1 MYFPFWIILV
11 IFSLTV
17 SLAAFLWGL
26 KSGQFAD
33 QDRARFL
40 PLGDISPQAL
50 VKEKSKWTME
60 VYALLFIGLLVLSSL
75 AASLFLSWLR

>member
-11 IFSLTV
+11 VFSLTA

-40 PLGDISPQAL
+40 PLGDISPQTL
-50 VKEKSKWTME
+50 IKEPSQWTME
-60 VYALLFIGLLVLSSL
+60 V
-75 AASLFLSWLR
+75 